1 MTTATME
8 CLAHTARD
16 PATSS
21 STSAKDEIDL
31 SKLVEIPQPPP
42 QHYFG
47 LLGHI
52 PEVDPSFPLRSYWK
66 MMDLYGP
73 IFKLNLGTAA
83 QRILI
88 GNHELLSEMLDDD
101 RFQKSPNRVQQ
112 AMRDFMGDGLF
123 TARLEEEN
131 WWKAHRILV
140 PAFGRVQYSDT
151 EMDRKI

>member
-1 MTTATME
+1 MTTTTME
-8 CLAHTARD
+8 CPVHQTQENAI
-16 PATSS
+16 SS
-21 STSAKDEIDL
+21 MSTTDEIDP
-31 SKLVEIPQPPP
+31 SKLVEIPSPPP

-66 MMDLYGP
+66 MMDMYGP
-73 IFKLNLGTAA
+73 IFKLHLGTAA
-83 QRILI
+83 PRILI
-88 GNHELLSEMLDDD
+88 GNHELMSEMLDDD

-123 TARLEEEN
+123 TARLEEDN

-140 PAFGRVQYSDT
+140 PAFG
-151 EMDRKI
+151 M